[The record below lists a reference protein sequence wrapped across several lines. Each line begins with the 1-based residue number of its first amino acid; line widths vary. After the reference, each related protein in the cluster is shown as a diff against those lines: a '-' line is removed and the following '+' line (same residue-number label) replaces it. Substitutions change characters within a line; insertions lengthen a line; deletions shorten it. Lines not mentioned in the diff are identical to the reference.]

1 MAKFYSDIDL
11 LRNQAKGLVLETY
24 AGTIPASSAI
34 HFDIEGQVI
43 YDSSK
48 DTILICTTSGSAGDP
63 ADAENFPPVSG
74 TWKRLDFADNSG
86 TIKAGVKLTQPT
98 GTDAGFMEMDFSSTS
113 LGAKSEDSTLPVDT
127 DLLAIGLTGGG
138 MRSLLMSKV
147 KTFIQT
153 GMASVTASSANVL
166 GLGIGTNVTQFDIQ
180 RTSRTD
186 DGAGGHIGL
195 TAGQGFGDDAA
206 GGNLFI
212 RGGKPTG
219 VGIGGAVAIKTSPY
233 GVGNTSGDTA
243 GVWTNT
249 WTFGADGKFGV
260 PGAIKSSSSLQ
271 LEAGTGMV
279 FKIDTLDANTTN
291 TFDWQDGSGA
301 VNMQA
306 TEAGVLTTAG
316 FTTTGN
322 WTFDTSDGTVAIA
335 TVQTGGTVD
344 SGTDNQA
351 TGWSENDTSLVT
363 AGGIAEYIR
372 SNPESYG
379 TGSGDISG
387 VTFTTDTGG
396 GSKAE
401 DTGGSADFS
410 IVGSGLAGVT
420 NIGTTIT
427 VDVPASSSISGNA
440 ATATTLQNARN
451 IGGISFN
458 GSADITLPG
467 VNSGGNQDTSGNAA
481 TATALATARNIGGVS
496 FDGSAGIDLP
506 GVNSTGNQNTSGVA
520 ATATALATARNIG
533 GVAFDGTAGIDLP
546 GVNST
551 GSQNTSGLAAT
562 ATALATARNIGG
574 VSFDGTAGID
584 LPGVNASGTQ
594 SIVSGAEITVG
605 YDANNSHIY
614 KASSIE
620 TKIGGNVSSIFNAN
634 GLKLQ
639 DGSSGEPV
647 LELYTTNTGGQP
659 KVKFAKDSTAVTG
672 SNELIGELVWQ
683 TNNTE
688 DDGGGAVNIGL
699 EQFARIE
706 SKAVV
711 ATDDLEQG
719 QLNFYVTNSNGS
731 ATRLGDPGLQ
741 LTGGNSGNIIDVEI
755 GHGAASTTAIAGH
768 TTIGGNLTVTGDTIY
783 HNETVQI
790 VTDNTIKFEGTTVIA
805 DGEAG
810 AGDNDPDLFTT
821 LSIDEPT
828 NSGGNAI
835 NLPDAS
841 GTVAL
846 TSDLSE
852 FTGDQDLSTYAL
864 IDSQAFTGTPSAP
877 TAAATTN
884 TTQIATTQFVQTE
897 LTALGSSSSYWA
909 TIDIDATDGQ
919 TGGNA
924 TAFADTLTA
933 NITHSL
939 GSNNLLVQLWEGTST
954 AREEIFAKVTQ
965 TNNSTVKI
973 VFSHMPAA
981 NVHVSILKIGGD
993 ELDDSENGGVT
1004 YSA

>member
-11 LRNQAKGLVLETY
+11 LRNQAKGLVLETH
-24 AGTIPASSAI
+24 AGTIPTSTAT
-34 HFDIEGQVI
+34 HFDIEGQVY
-43 YDSSK
+43 YDSTK
-48 DTILICTTSGSAGDP
+48 DTILVCTSSGNGGNPD
-63 ADAENFPPVSG
+63 DALNYPPVSG
-74 TWKRLDFADNSG
+74 TWERLDFADHSS
-86 TIKAGVKLTQPT
+86 TVKAGIKLTQPT
-98 GTDAGFMEMDFSSTS
+98 GTDAGYMEMDFSGTS
-113 LGAKSEDSTLPVDT
+113 LDAKSEDSALPVDS
-127 DLLAIGLTGGG
+127 DIFAIGLTSGGV
-138 MRSLLMSKV
+138 RSLTMSTV
-147 KTFIQT
+147 KTFIQS
-153 GMASVTASSANVL
+153 GMASVTASSANLL

-180 RTSRTD
+180 RTNRTD

-233 GVGNTSGDTA
+233 GVGNTSGDA
-243 GVWTNT
+243 PGAWTNT
-249 WTFGADGKFGV
+249 WSFGADGKLGV
-260 PGAIKSSSSLQ
+260 PGAIKSS
-271 LEAGTGMV
+271 GTLTFESDSGMV
-279 FKIDTLDANTTN
+279 FQIDTNQDGTP
-291 TFDWQDGSGA
+291 TFDWKDGAGN
-301 VNMQA
+301 VKMQA
-306 TEAGVLTTAG
+306 TEAGVLTAAG

-322 WTFDTSDGTVAIA
+322 WTFDTSSGTVAIA
-335 TVQTGGTVD
+335 TVQTAGTVD
-344 SGTDNQA
+344 NGDDDQA
-351 TGWSENDTSLVT
+351 TGWLEDDTSLVT

-372 SNPESYG
+372 SNPHSYG
-379 TGSGDISG
+379 TGSGDIEG
-387 VTFTTDTGG
+387 VTFTTDSGAG
-396 GSKAE
+396 AKAE

-410 IVGSGLAGVT
+410 ILGSGLAGVT
-420 NIGTTIT
+420 NSGTTIT
-427 VDVPASSSISGNA
+427 VDVPASSNITGNA
-440 ATATTLQNARN
+440 ATATALETARN
-451 IGGISFN
+451 IGGVSFD
-458 GSADITLPG
+458 GSGDIDLPG
-467 VNSGGNQDTSGNAA
+467 VNTAGSQNTSGLAATATILATARNIGGVSFDGSVDIDLPGVNTAGSQNTSGLAA

-496 FDGSAGIDLP
+496 FDGSVDIDLP
-506 GVNSTGNQNTSGVA
+506 GVN
-520 ATATALATARNIG
+520 TA
-533 GVAFDGTAGIDLP
+533 
-546 GVNST
+546 

-574 VSFDGTAGID
+574 VSFDGTAAID
-584 LPGVNASGTQ
+584 LPGVNADGTQ

-605 YDANNSHIY
+605 YDVNNSHIY
-614 KASSIE
+614 KTSSIE

-659 KVKFAKDSTAVTG
+659 KVKFVKDSTAVTV

-688 DDGGGAVNIGL
+688 DDGGGGVVNIGL

-731 ATRLGDPGLQ
+731 TTRLNDAGLQ

-790 VTDNTIKFEGTTVIA
+790 VTDNTIKFEGTTV
-805 DGEAG
+805 DGN
-810 AGDNDPDLFTT
+810 GDNDAALYTT
-821 LSIDEPT
+821 LSIVEPT
-828 NSGGNAI
+828 AANAI
-835 NLPDAS
+835 DLPDAS

-846 TSDLSE
+846 TSDLTG
-852 FTGDQDLSTYAL
+852 FTGDQDLSAYAL
-864 IDSQAFTGTPSAP
+864 IADQTFEGVPAAP
-877 TAAATTN
+877 TAAANTN
-884 TTQIATTQFVQTE
+884 TTQIATTAFVQAE

-919 TGGNA
+919 AGENA

-939 GSNNLLVQLWEGTST
+939 GSNNLLVQLWEET
-954 AREEIFAKVTQ
+954 AVGEREEIFAKVTQ
-965 TNNSTVKI
+965 TSNAVVK
-973 VFSHMPAA
+973 VKFSHMPAG
-981 NVHVSILKIGGD
+981 NVHVSILKIGGG
-993 ELDDSENGGVT
+993 ELTDSENGGVT
-1004 YSA
+1004 YTA

>member
-11 LRNQAKGLVLETY
+11 LRNQAKGLVLETI
-24 AGTIPASSAI
+24 AGATPGITAT
-34 HFDIEGQVI
+34 HFDIEGQVY
-43 YDSSK
+43 YDSTK
-48 DTILICTTSGSAGDP
+48 DTILVCTSSGNGGDP
-63 ADAENFPPVSG
+63 NDASNSPPVSG

-113 LGAKSEDSTLPVDT
+113 LGVKSEDSTLPVDS
-127 DLLAIGLTGGG
+127 DIFAIGLTAGG
-138 MRSLLMSKV
+138 MRSLTMSKV

-180 RTSRTD
+180 RTNRTD

-195 TAGQGFGDDAA
+195 TAGQGYGDDAA

-233 GVGNTSGDTA
+233 GVGNTSGDTV
-243 GVWTNT
+243 GVWGNT
-249 WTFGADGKFGV
+249 WTFGADGKLGV
-260 PGAIKSSSSLQ
+260 PGAIKSSGSLTF
-271 LEAGTGMV
+271 ESDGNMV
-279 FKIDTLDANTTN
+279 FQIDTNQDGAP
-291 TFDWQDGSGA
+291 TFDWKDGAGT

-306 TEAGVLTTAG
+306 TEAGVLTAAG

-322 WTFDTSDGTVAIA
+322 WTFDTSGGTVAIA

-372 SNPESYG
+372 SNPENYG
-379 TGSGDISG
+379 TGSGDIEG
-387 VTFTTDTGG
+387 VTFTTDSGAE
-396 GSKAE
+396 SKAE

-420 NIGTTIT
+420 NSGTTIT

-440 ATATTLQNARN
+440 STATTLQNARN

-458 GSADITLPG
+458 GSANITLPG
-467 VNSGGNQDTSGNAA
+467 VDSIGNQDTSGKAA

-506 GVNSTGNQNTSGVA
+506 GVNSTGNQDTSGKA

-551 GSQNTSGLAAT
+551 GNQNTSGLAAT

-659 KVKFAKDSTAVTG
+659 KVKFVKDSTAVTV
-672 SNELIGELVWQ
+672 SSELIGELVWQ

-688 DDGGGAVNIGL
+688 DDGGAVVNIGL

-706 SKAVV
+706 SKAVI

-805 DGEAG
+805 DGEAN

-821 LSIDEPT
+821 LSIAEPT

-846 TSDLSE
+846 TSDLSG

-864 IDSQAFTGTPSAP
+864 IDSQTFTGTPSAP

-884 TTQIATTQFVQTE
+884 TTQIATTAFVQTE

-909 TIDIDATDGQ
+909 TIDISAQDTQ
-919 TGGNA
+919 LVPVL
-924 TAFADTLTA
+924 FSETLTA
-933 NITHSL
+933 NIAHNL
-939 GSNNLLVQLWEGTST
+939 GSNNLLVQLWEGTGT

-965 TNNSTVKI
+965 TDNATVKI

-981 NVHVSILKIGGD
+981 DVHVSILKIGGD
-993 ELDDSENGGVT
+993 ELSDDGNGVT